1 MSAHVKALGM
11 GPSCSSP
18 QHGPPVLGRGRGTSR
33 SPTAPLVGRPPTP
46 CLLWPRLRVPVP
58 VASLAAGASSGP
70 LGPTTR
76 ALAHMSCV
84 GDGAPA
90 RRAPGVSSRKGEG
103 LPGDGAVLCVRAM
116 VEHPAGDQPR
126 SPKKT
131 LAGDGCCLQGKQDP
145 RPPGRREVSG
155 PPAPWPTCSHADA
168 SPPLCPRPA
177 QGLRPARAGSPWAG
191 RDAHPLDAR
200 QNFMKALHPPIPIDP
215 HCLVAL
221 FFLYPKLHGVLCW
234 KRKGD
239 IATKTV
245 RSICTLQKAETSPG
259 SWRIASIFSWKIF
272 VLAPWKSGA

>member
-103 LPGDGAVLCVRAM
+103 LPGDGAVLFVRAM

-126 SPKKT
+126 SPKKNSRRGWLLPSGKTGPSASGKARGFGAACPMAHLLACRRFAALVSKTSARLATGSGGLT
-131 LAGDGCCLQGKQDP
+131 LG
-145 RPPGRREVSG
+145 
-155 PPAPWPTCSHADA
+155 
-168 SPPLCPRPA
+168 
-177 QGLRPARAGSPWAG
+177 RAGCAPAG
-191 RDAHPLDAR
+191 R
-200 QNFMKALHPPIPIDP
+200 Q
-215 HCLVAL
+215 
-221 FFLYPKLHGVLCW
+221 
-234 KRKGD
+234 
-239 IATKTV
+239 TKFH
-245 RSICTLQKAETSPG
+245 EG
-259 SWRIASIFSWKIF
+259 IASSN
-272 VLAPWKSGA
+272 PN